1 MKRFNEYLKE
11 SLAAE
16 VKSEPKTAAS
26 KEARKL
32 GLTYMGFGRY
42 ANSKGQIAYIVHNDR
57 LVPYKTQED
66 VQGMYQKAHEMPSVE
81 KTKVSKDGKA
91 VTDKA
96 KILVAQ
102 ADEHNRILTKRS
114 AEDEKIANRKMK
126 EAIKTNKILTKAFP
140 ASMFDENEM
149 AALQEYTNEGFG
161 PVNRYLYKGLD
172 NDATQEDADY
182 INGVIEGMDS
192 AFSNSQAPMDYT
204 VYTGLSQRY
213 TSDKFMPGKDYI
225 FRGYVSTTLDYNT
238 AIELFT
244 EQNEDSVIL
253 QIEVSKGQN
262 AIHASG
268 FSNVNAGEGEEFQT
282 EEMETI
288 LPRGSKVKIISGPHV
303 VMTNAINSDR
313 YGGEWPINIFHCQL
327 IQDS

>member
-1 MKRFNEYLKE
+1 MKRFNEYLEE

-26 KEARKL
+26 MEARRL
-32 GLTYMGFGRY
+32 GLSYMGFGRY
-42 ANSKGQIAYIVHNDR
+42 ANSKGEVAYIVHNDR

-66 VQGMYQKAHEMPSVE
+66 VQGMYQKAHEMPSTGTNKS
-81 KTKVSKDGKA
+81 KT
-91 VTDKA
+91 
-96 KILVAQ
+96 LVAQ
-102 ADEHNRILTKRS
+102 ADEHNRILTKRFV
-114 AEDEKIANRKMK
+114 EDEKIANRKMK

-140 ASMFDENEM
+140 ASMFDEKEM
-149 AALQEYTNEGFG
+149 AAFQEYTNEGFG

-172 NDATQEDADY
+172 DDATQEDADY

-192 AFSNSQAPMDYT
+192 AFSNSQAPMNYT

-213 TSDKFMPGKDYI
+213 TSDKFVPGKDYI
-225 FRGYVSTTLDYNT
+225 FKGYVSTTLDYNT

-262 AIHASG
+262 AIHVSG

-313 YGGEWPINIFHCQL
+313 YGGEWSVNIFHCQL
-327 IQDS
+327 IQDI

>member
-1 MKRFNEYLKE
+1 LKKFGEYLEE

-26 KEARKL
+26 IEARKL

-42 ANSKGQIAYIVHNDR
+42 ANSKGQITYIVHNDR

-66 VQGMYQKAHEMPSVE
+66 VQGMYQKVHQTPSTVS
-81 KTKVSKDGKA
+81 TKS
-91 VTDKA
+91 
-96 KILVAQ
+96 LEAQ
-102 ADEHNRILTKRS
+102 ADKHNKILTKRS

-149 AALQEYTNEGFG
+149 AALQEYTNQGFG

-172 NDATQEDADY
+172 DDATQEDADY

-192 AFSNSQAPMDYT
+192 AFSNSQAPMNYT

-213 TSDKFMPGKDYI
+213 TSDKFVPGKDYI
-225 FRGYVSTTLDYNT
+225 FKGYVSTTLDYNT

-262 AIHASG
+262 AIHVSG
-268 FSNVNAGEGEEFQT
+268 FSNVNADEDEFLQT

-288 LPRGSKVKIISGPHV
+288 LPRGSKIKIISGPHV
-303 VMTNAINSDR
+303 IMTDAINKDR
-313 YGGEWPINIFHCQL
+313 YGGEWSVNIFHCQL
-327 IQDS
+327 IEDV

>member
-1 MKRFNEYLKE
+1 MKKFGEYLEE

-26 KEARKL
+26 MEARRL

-57 LVPYKTQED
+57 LIPYKTQED
-66 VQGMYQKAHEMPSVE
+66 VQGMYQKAHQMLPAGS
-81 KTKVSKDGKA
+81 TKVSKD
-91 VTDKA
+91 DKTNTL
-96 KILVAQ
+96 KAQ
-102 ADEHNRILTKRS
+102 ADEHNKILTKRS
-114 AEDEKIANRKMK
+114 AEDEKIVNRKMK

-149 AALQEYTNEGFG
+149 AALQEYTNQGFG

-192 AFSNSQAPMDYT
+192 AFSNSQAPMNYT

-213 TSDKFMPGKDYI
+213 TSDKFVPGKDYI
-225 FRGYVSTTLDYNT
+225 FKGYVSTTLDYNT

-253 QIEVSKGQN
+253 QIEVLKGQN
-262 AIHASG
+262 AIHVSG
-268 FSNVNAGEGEEFQT
+268 FSNVNADEDEFLQT

-288 LPRGSKVKIISGPHV
+288 LPRGSKIKIISGPHV
-303 VMTNAINSDR
+303 IMTDAINKDR
-313 YGGEWPINIFHCQL
+313 YGGEWSVNIFHCQL
-327 IQDS
+327 VQDV